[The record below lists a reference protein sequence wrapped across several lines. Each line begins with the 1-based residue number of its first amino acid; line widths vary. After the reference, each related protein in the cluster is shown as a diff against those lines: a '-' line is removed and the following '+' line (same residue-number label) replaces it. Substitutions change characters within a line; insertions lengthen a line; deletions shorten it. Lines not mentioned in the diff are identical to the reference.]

1 MTTINK
7 AAADAYNAALGGDA
21 GAKAR
26 WVAKVTDRL
35 MGDLMQGFLD
45 AGLKFPGDDRCF
57 NVEAAIFK
65 AAIEVNAQ

>member
-26 WVAKVTDRL
+26 WVAGVTDRL
-35 MGDLMQGFLD
+35 MGELIKGFED